1 MKKKTLLVSSLFKK
15 NKYYLNKFINSIN
28 KQTDQKFDILFSKD
42 EDNYNHYL
50 KKIRNKKEI
59 IIIREMLPI
68 TLNKYR
74 ILKKIK
80 NLNYQ
85 NIIFQ
90 DSDDTFDKDRIKI
103 SKKLLLRN
111 DFIIGDIILKKKK
124 IFSEYFRN
132 NQKITIY
139 DLLKGN
145 IAGYGNISLKKNII
159 TNIKLEKLKNIS
171 SKVTAIDWITWLIFL
186 QGVKKI
192 IFSSK
197 VKVFYNSRILSQSSL
212 LRINLSKFRENIK
225 VQYETFKNLSKFS
238 KIYKLRFQFIK
249 KNYIKC
255 ETKKFNQR
263 FELFKNKYKKIWFYL
278 PI

>member
-1 MKKKTLLVSSLFKK
+1 MKTKTLLVSSLFKK
-15 NKYYLNKFINSIN
+15 NKKNLNQLINSIN
-28 KQTDQKFDILFSKD
+28 IQSDQEFDILFTIDSSD
-42 EDNYNHYL
+42 YNNYL
-50 KKIRNKKEI
+50 KKLKTKKI
-59 IIIREMLPI
+59 IFLKEKLPI

-74 ILKKIK
+74 ILNKIK
-80 NLNYQ
+80 TLRYK

-90 DSDDTFDKDRIKI
+90 DSDDTFDKDRVRV

-124 IFSEYFRN
+124 IFSDYFRN
-132 NQKITIY
+132 NQKILIK

-145 IAGYGNISLKKNII
+145 IAGYGNIGFRKNIL
-159 TNIKLEKLKNIS
+159 TKRKLEKLKNIP
-171 SKVTAIDWITWLIFL
+171 SKVSAIDWITWLIFL

-197 VKVFYNSRILSQSSL
+197 IKVFYNNRALSQSSL
-212 LRINLSKFRENIK
+212 RRINLSKFRENIK

-238 KIYKLRFQFIK
+238 RTYKLRFHFIQ

-255 ETKKFNQR
+255 ETKKLNQI
-263 FELFKNKYKKIWFYL
+263 FKVFKNKYKKIWFYL